1 MDTPDGGSIMQM
13 TRDKII
19 EAVQGTND
27 LPSFPDVVLK
37 LQEEFRKSEPSIAR
51 VGQIVEQDPAISARF
66 LKVANSAYYSRT
78 QKISSIQNAVT
89 RLGLEEA
96 RLLALA
102 TGLVSQFGDFGG
114 GDPQRF
120 WGHSLAVAL
129 SVRIMSELSSKAISE
144 SVADSAFT
152 GGLLHDLGVLIL
164 FHLFP
169 EPYGELTKI
178 VMEKGGTPG
187 DVEREQWGT
196 DHGEV
201 GEILA
206 LRWKLPESICQAI
219 RYHHCP
225 WEAAPKHRSLV
236 QLVHLSD
243 FVCNNQGFGRT
254 ESGFP
259 EEFDQGAWDALGLDL
274 NQVPEIIEQVRQE
287 GQRSEVFME
296 AFG

>member
-1 MDTPDGGSIMQM
+1 MEL
-13 TRDKII
+13 TRERII
-19 EAVQGTND
+19 EAVEKTTT
-27 LPSFPDVVLK
+27 LPSFPEVVLR
-37 LQEEFRKSEPSIAR
+37 LQEELGKSEPSVLR
-51 VGQIVEQDPAISARF
+51 VGQIVEQDPALSARF

-78 QKISSIQNAVT
+78 QKTSSIQQSVT

-102 TGLVSQFGDFGG
+102 TALVSQFGGFGG
-114 GDPQRF
+114 GNPQRF

-129 SVRIMSELSSKAISE
+129 SVRIMVDLGTAKISKGE
-144 SVADSAFT
+144 ADSCFS

-164 FHLFP
+164 YHLFP
-169 EPYGELTKI
+169 EEYAGLAKKVRE
-178 VMEKGGTPG
+178 EGGVPSN
-187 DVEREQWGT
+187 VEREWWGT

-201 GEILA
+201 GEVLA
-206 LRWKLPESICQAI
+206 RRWKLPETICEVI
-219 RYHHCP
+219 CHHHSP
-225 WEAAPKHRSLV
+225 WAAAPQHRPLV

-243 FVCNNQGFGRT
+243 FVCNNQGFGRA

-259 EEFDQGAWDALGLDL
+259 EEFDQGAWEALGLDL
-274 NQVPEIIEQVRQE
+274 NQVPEIIEKVRKE